1 MAAEEF
7 TDRMRERMPAHR
19 VWHQNVAAPS
29 LSRPANDALW
39 DDMRSRL
46 RIYEQQRR
54 AEASALTWRTA
65 YDLMK
70 RSMAAGSL
78 VAVFVAAGLLV
89 VALLG
94 LR

>member
-7 TDRMRERMPAHR
+7 TERMRERMPAHR
-19 VWHQNVAAPS
+19 VWHQNVAAPT

-39 DDMRSRL
+39 DDMRTRL
-46 RIYEQQRR
+46 RMYEQQRR
-54 AEASALTWRTA
+54 ADESALSWRGALDTA
-65 YDLMK
+65 R
-70 RSMAAGSL
+70 RSAAAGSL
-78 VAVFVAAGLLV
+78 VALFVAAGLLL